1 MKFLVSSSVLLK
13 NLLTINGVVATNPIV
28 PILENFLLRIDAGE
42 GAAAGMLTVTA
53 SDLQTTMTTQI
64 PVDASEGGAIAIPA
78 KLLLDTLRSLPDQPI
93 TININTE
100 TFGTE
105 ILTDNGRYKISGEN
119 PIDFPKIPSVN
130 KNLSVE
136 LLSDGLLSAINN
148 TVFAT
153 STDDL
158 RPAMTGVYLQLSAA
172 ADGAGTATFV
182 ATDGHRLIRYRRNN
196 ISTANNP
203 AAERSLIIPRK
214 ALSLLKA
221 ALPEGVPVQVDL
233 SQANASFTFGA
244 GGAPSTQL
252 ICRLIDERFPDYEN
266 AIPVNNTNVMTI
278 GRADLLNSLKRIMI
292 YANRTTHQIRLSLKV
307 NPGSSPTLTISAEDL
322 DYANE
327 ANEKLMCDYDGEDIE
342 IGFNA
347 KLMAEMLSNLSAKM
361 ISLEMS
367 APNRAGLI
375 IPADKEEDEEI
386 LMLVMPVML
395 NTYA

>member
-42 GAAAGMLTVTA
+42 DSAAGILTVTA

-136 LLSDGLLSAINN
+136 LSSDGLLSAINN

-196 ISTANNP
+196 ISTATSP

-214 ALSLLKA
+214 ALNLLKA

-244 GGAPSTQL
+244 GGSPSTQL

-307 NPGSSPTLTISAEDL
+307 NAGSPTLTISAEDL

-327 ANEKLMCDYDGEDIE
+327 ANEKLMCDYDGEDME